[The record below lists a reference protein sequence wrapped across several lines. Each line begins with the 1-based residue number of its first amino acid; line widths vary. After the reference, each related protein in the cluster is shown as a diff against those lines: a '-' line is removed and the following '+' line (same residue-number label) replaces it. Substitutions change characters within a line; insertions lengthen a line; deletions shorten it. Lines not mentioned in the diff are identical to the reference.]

1 MGLFEPLLFALLL
14 FVLRII
20 NYAIS
25 TLRLV
30 LVSRG
35 QRMLA
40 AVMAFFEALVFAVVM
55 ASIVADLRNVMNL
68 VAYCAGASVG
78 SYIGMMLESR
88 IIRTYS
94 TVQVI
99 THENG
104 QGLAEKLR
112 ACGYG
117 VTETEGRGR
126 DGVVTIVRSSVITND
141 LPRIMA
147 EIRRILPG
155 AFIEVENARTIKH
168 GYMPGMPPSSLMDR

>member
-1 MGLFEPLLFALLL
+1 
-14 FVLRII
+14 
-20 NYAIS
+20 
-25 TLRLV
+25 
-30 LVSRG
+30 
-35 QRMLA
+35 MLS

-55 ASIVADLRNVMNL
+55 ASIVADLRNILNL

-78 SYIGMMLESR
+78 SYVGMVLESR
-88 IIRTYS
+88 VIRTYS

-104 QGLAEKLR
+104 QALAEKLR

-126 DGVVTIVRSSVITND
+126 DGMVSIVRSSVQSND

-147 EIRRILPG
+147 EIRRMIPG
-155 AFIEVENARTIKH
+155 AFIEVENARTISR
-168 GYMPGMPPSSLMDR
+168 GTIPGMPPHTLMDR